1 MNIAT
6 KKRWSASR
14 ICVSSFRR
22 GHANLL
28 CIDPILVYVL
38 PWQAQDH
45 WSARGICTPR
55 VPASSHQGDR
65 ELGTCKN
72 LARKPNAKGGVAF
85 AFKKTRGGRKG
96 KENKKSQ
103 RGRLGVCCRKLRT
116 FTDFSGAAVKY
127 LSSKWDGTD
136 FRTMRSNAETCV
148 NSRLEDL

>member
-6 KKRWSASR
+6 KKKMERFTDLRVIHSQ
-14 ICVSSFRR
+14 

-55 VPASSHQGDR
+55 VPASSHQGGR

-136 FRTMRSNAETCV
+136 FRTMCSNAETCEFT
-148 NSRLEDL
+148 SRGL

>member
-6 KKRWSASR
+6 KKKMERFTDLR
-14 ICVSSFRR
+14 VILRR

-72 LARKPNAKGGVAF
+72 LARKPTAKRGVAF

-127 LSSKWDGTD
+127 LSSKGDGTD